1 LLPAAAMPIAERVGA
16 IIRHWRK
23 RRGFS
28 QEELAHRARLH
39 PTYVSG
45 IQTGYRNPTIAV
57 LERVANALEVDPVV
71 LLKPASSKRDPSR

>member
-1 LLPAAAMPIAERVGA
+1 MPIAERVGA
-16 IIRHWRK
+16 NIRRWRK

-45 IQTGYRNPTIAV
+45 IETGYRNPTIAV
-57 LERVANALEVDPVV
+57 LERVANALEVDPVA
-71 LLKPASSKRDPSR
+71 LLKPIPVRRPR

>member
-1 LLPAAAMPIAERVGA
+1 MRIEQRVGGN
-16 IIRHWRK
+16 IRRWRK

-45 IQTGYRNPTIAV
+45 VENGHRNPTIRVIERIAEALEIDEAV
-57 LERVANALEVDPVV
+57 LFARARSGR
-71 LLKPASSKRDPSR
+71 ASQ